1 MGNKMETITKGYEE
15 SQLIDNSLDNKRD
28 FVDFRMVTFSLG
40 GKEYGIDIMYV
51 KEISRV
57 NDFTYIPNS
66 AKFVRGVY
74 NLRGEIISV
83 MDLRSLFSIPPKVSK
98 DGLEDLLVLNS
109 DESMVGVIVDTIDRV
124 VGVSSSKIQ
133 PPHPFF
139 AEINISFIKGVV
151 EVDGR
156 LYVILDVERILATG
170 NVNSEDTSDSR
181 DKDSFASGIIP
192 GMGYAKKTISIAE
205 ANQIVQSKVGKSS
218 SASQDEKAQN
228 DTDANQKTIS
238 HDALKHSVE
247 YVSAQQSQADE
258 VINLMRAEAKAK
270 QETHAFLAKRE
281 EEKKAANGSLL
292 ADNNSFSS
300 ASNDDIKDTS
310 SVSSSPGA
318 YSNSGSLKSAVSFSS
333 LSVDDAAKMLHQFN
347 GFVVSKVNR
356 KWVEDKLSKKSYS
369 ASNFDSAEFLSDFYS
384 NSTNEFWSEVL
395 IDEFATFLPEEN
407 NATVYA
413 LDAGCGEGYESYSLA
428 VAMMERYD
436 NLLVRIW
443 AQDTDLLAVSM
454 APTLDLEGLQLSSRF
469 KSYLENG
476 PSGQRFIKRVADCI
490 LFEYHDLTNENV
502 LPDMDIIVARD
513 FLSFINAN
521 SCDSVVN
528 DFVGRLK
535 SGCHIII
542 GDNEEI
548 FHPDLEKVKSSLFNV
563 YKKKQL

>member
-1 MGNKMETITKGYEE
+1 METISEAYSDG
-15 SQLIDNSLDNKRD
+15 QLIDNSLDNRRD

-57 NDFTYIPNS
+57 NEFTYIPNS

-83 MDLRSLFSIPPKVSK
+83 MDLRSLFCLTPKVSK

-109 DESMVGVIVDTIDRV
+109 EESMVGVIVDTIDRV

-139 AEINISFIKGVV
+139 ADINISFIKGVV

-156 LYVILDVERILATG
+156 LYVILDVERILSTG
-170 NVNSEDTSDSR
+170 NIENEEASETKES
-181 DKDSFASGIIP
+181 SFANIIP
-192 GMGYAKKTISIAE
+192 GMGYAKKPISIAE
-205 ANQIVQSKVGKSS
+205 ANAIVQSKVGQSQPKKEDTTQAQGTTKA
-218 SASQDEKAQN
+218 ASENK
-228 DTDANQKTIS
+228 IS

-258 VINLMRAEAKAK
+258 VINLMRAEAKLK
-270 QETHAFLAKRE
+270 KETQEFLAKHE
-281 EEKKAANGSLL
+281 ENKKASKVASE
-292 ADNNSFSS
+292 NNEVKEDKKLESDKPDVGGTPF
-300 ASNDDIKDTS
+300 
-310 SVSSSPGA
+310 
-318 YSNSGSLKSAVSFSS
+318 SLKPAVSFSA
-333 LSVDDAAKMLHQFN
+333 LSVSDAAKMLNQFN
-347 GFVVSKVNR
+347 GFVVSKSNQ
-356 KWVEDKLSKKSYS
+356 KWVENKLSQKSYS
-369 ASNFDSAEFLSDFYS
+369 ASTFDPAAFLSDFYS
-384 NSTNEFWSEVL
+384 NATGEFWSEVL
-395 IDEFATFLPEEN
+395 IDEIAKFLPEDN

-428 VAMMERYD
+428 VAMMEKYD
-436 NLLVRIW
+436 NLLIRIW

-454 APTLDLEGLQLSSRF
+454 APTLDLDELQLASKF
-469 KSYLENG
+469 KAYLEEAPG
-476 PSGQRFIKRVADCI
+476 GGKRFIKRVADCI

-502 LPDMDIIVARD
+502 LPEMDIIVARD
-513 FLSFINAN
+513 FLSFVSASSYEAVI
-521 SCDSVVN
+521 N

-535 SGCHIII
+535 SGCHIVI

-548 FHPDLEKVKSSLFNV
+548 FHPDLEKVKSSLFNL
-563 YKKKQL
+563 YKKK